1 MIEKSVIK
9 QLGDELYEA
18 LVSRKPLQ
26 PLTVRYPEIREVE
39 AYQISL
45 QMLNR
50 RLEAGEKVVGK
61 KIGVTSAAVM
71 KMLNV
76 HQPDYGYLTSGM
88 MHSTGVE
95 LAISE
100 EMIAPRA
107 EGEVAFVLKKT
118 LSGPGISNA
127 DVISATDFVMP
138 CFEIVDS
145 RIANWEIKIEDTI
158 ADNASCGA
166 VVLGNGA
173 VDLRDIDLTTCGIVV
188 SLNGELIS
196 TGAGAAA
203 MGSPINCVTWLANT
217 LGSIGIPLEAGEVIL
232 SGSLVPLQPVQSG
245 DSIEMRIG
253 GLGSCTARFV

>member
-1 MIEKSVIK
+1 MLEKSVIK
-9 QLGDELYEA
+9 HLGNELYEA
-18 LVSRKPLQ
+18 LKNQTPVE
-26 PLTVRYPEIREVE
+26 PLTTRYPQIGEDD
-39 AYQISL
+39 AYKISL

-50 RLEAGEKVVGK
+50 RIESGEKVVGK

-71 KMLNV
+71 EMLNV
-76 HQPDYGYLTSGM
+76 HQPDYGYLTNVM

-95 LAISE
+95 LDISAG
-100 EMIAPRA
+100 MIAPRA
-107 EGEVAFVLKKT
+107 EGEVAFVLKKR
-118 LSGPGISNA
+118 LLGPGISNA

-166 VVLGNGA
+166 VILGNGA
-173 VDLRDIDLTTCGIVV
+173 VDLQDIDLATCGIVV

-232 SGSLVPLQPVQSG
+232 SGSLLPRQPVQSG

-253 GLGSCTARFV
+253 GLGSCTARFL